1 MQAYYLKYRP
11 QQFADLDNERVRSL
25 LIKIFKS
32 RRIPHAFLFTG
43 PRGAGKTSAAR
54 IIAKSLNCLHPQD
67 GFEPCNQCSV
77 CQSIDRG
84 SFLDVLEI
92 DAASNRGIDDIRSL
106 KEKVK
111 LAATQGNFKVFII
124 DEVHML
130 TTEAFNALLKTL
142 EEPPEKVVFILCTT
156 NPEKLPPT
164 IVSRCVQ
171 INFGQASD
179 EEIARSLN
187 KVVKGEGLVLEEGV
201 LEKIIS
207 LAEGSFRDAQ
217 KILEELSLD
226 SKKITLAAVDKISGH
241 QRGVSAQGLMSIW
254 QKGGNL
260 AEAIEEVHRVMDNGG
275 DVFVYIKD
283 ILARLRTYLHYFWGL
298 SDGKK
303 SSFQEE
309 DLLKKVAIFS
319 RAFQEAKS
327 SPLPWLSLEVALREV
342 MGEKKKPSSPFK
354 KGKEKGSS
362 LSSSAEKGSE
372 SDEEKKK
379 KNKKEKPFVKEEEK
393 KETVKLDEKKWA
405 AILAKVK
412 PKNHS
417 VEAFLKAAYPLK
429 LEGDE
434 LILGVYYPFHKEC
447 LERESSRRI
456 VESAVA
462 EVLER
467 KIRVFYELKK
477 RKKKPQPSSRS
488 LPQKDSD
495 DLMSL
500 AKDIFGGEENV

>member
-54 IIAKSLNCLHPQD
+54 IIAKSLNCLHPRD

-171 INFGQASD
+171 INFGQASG

-187 KVVKGEGLVLEEGV
+187 KVVKGEGLVLEKGV

-241 QRGVSAQGLMSIW
+241 QRGVGAQGLMSIW
-254 QKGGNL
+254 EKGGNL

-298 SDGKK
+298 PDGKK

-327 SPLPWLSLEVALREV
+327 SPLPWLSLEIALRETV
-342 MGEKKKPSSPFK
+342 EEKKKPFSPPK
-354 KGKEKGSS
+354 KGKEKDSLLS
-362 LSSSAEKGSE
+362 LSAKKGRGEETKEK
-372 SDEEKKK
+372 D
-379 KNKKEKPFVKEEEK
+379 KKEKSFVKKEEK
-393 KETVKLDEKKWA
+393 RETVKLDEKKWA
-405 AILAKVK
+405 AILTKVK

-477 RKKKPQPSSRS
+477 RKKKLQPPSRS

-500 AKDIFGGEENV
+500 AKNIFGGEENV

>member
-11 QQFADLDNERVRSL
+11 QRFADLDNERVRSL
-25 LIKIFKS
+25 LTKIFKS
-32 RRIPHAFLFTG
+32 QRVPHAFLFTG

-77 CQSIDRG
+77 CRSIDRG

-164 IVSRCVQ
+164 IVSRCVRV
-171 INFGQASD
+171 NFGQASD
-179 EEIARSLN
+179 KEIARSLN
-187 KVVKGEGLVLEEGV
+187 KVIKGEGLILEKGV
-201 LEKIIS
+201 LEKIVS

-241 QRGVSAQGLMSIW
+241 QQGVSAQKLVSIW
-254 QKGGNL
+254 EGGGTL

-283 ILARLRTYLHYFWGL
+283 ILARLRVCLHYFWGL
-298 SDGKK
+298 PDGKK
-303 SSFQEE
+303 NSFQEE

-319 RAFQEAKS
+319 RAFQEAKN
-327 SPLPWLSLEVALREV
+327 SPLPWLSLEVALREA
-342 MGEKKKPSSPFK
+342 MGEKEKSVSSPRKKKEEDPVLSSSIK
-354 KGKEKGSS
+354 KGSIRKTKKADKSEA
-362 LSSSAEKGSE
+362 SSAEK
-372 SDEEKKK
+372 KK
-379 KNKKEKPFVKEEEK
+379 
-393 KETVKLDEKKWA
+393 TAVKLGEKEWA
-405 AILAKVK
+405 AILTKVK

-434 LILGVYYPFHKEC
+434 LILGVYYSFHKEC

-456 VESAVA
+456 VESAA
-462 EVLER
+462 ADVLGR
-467 KIRVFYELKK
+467 KVRVFYELKG
-477 RKKKPQPSSRS
+477 RKKKPQPSSYS
-488 LPQKDSD
+488 LPEKDSD

-500 AKDIFGGEENV
+500 AENIFGGEENV